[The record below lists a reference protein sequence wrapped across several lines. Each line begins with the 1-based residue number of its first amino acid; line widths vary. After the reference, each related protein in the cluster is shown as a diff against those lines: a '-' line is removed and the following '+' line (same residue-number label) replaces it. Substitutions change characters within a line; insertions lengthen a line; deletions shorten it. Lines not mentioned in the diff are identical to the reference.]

1 MEVFPVISG
10 REGEMRGALQPGNV
24 KGEKPR
30 VGKAWPCC
38 LTDAEGLREGRAGPR
53 GTSVKRNVTLT
64 HSSSKPEK
72 RRGRDPVVRRPF
84 VLPVS
89 RTSPSLIQSLQLPC
103 Q

>member
-38 LTDAEGLREGRAGPR
+38 LTDAEGLQEGRAGPR
-53 GTSVKRNVTLT
+53 GTSENET
-64 HSSSKPEK
+64 
-72 RRGRDPVVRRPF
+72 GR
-84 VLPVS
+84 
-89 RTSPSLIQSLQLPC
+89 Q
-103 Q
+103 